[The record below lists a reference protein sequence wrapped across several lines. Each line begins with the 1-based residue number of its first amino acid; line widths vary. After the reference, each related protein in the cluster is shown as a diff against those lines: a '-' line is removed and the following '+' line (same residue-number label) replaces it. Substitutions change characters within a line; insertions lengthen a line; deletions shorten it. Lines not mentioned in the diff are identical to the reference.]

1 MELRTPY
8 FEQHKAEGA
17 NFLPEGGWR
26 LVSSYGDKVR
36 EVQSV
41 IQGVGFIDFSSMGSY
56 VMAGPE
62 AKGVLQEVAVN
73 DIEKLKPGKGL
84 YTQICDDAGAVFDDV
99 TVFMMRPRQY
109 LVVTSTAGALKV
121 QKLLKKYREER
132 DFYLVDANFG
142 ILCFGGPKAK
152 EFMTSLA
159 PETRDLKFFESVI
172 VEIPAENATVPCL
185 IARAGIS
192 GELGYEVYSSA
203 KFNEALWK
211 VLMEKGK
218 PFGLQPIGLQ
228 AILSLSLEKGYLAGK
243 DFYPGASPI
252 QLGLGWTIHF
262 EKEKFIGK
270 EALLKQRET
279 GWETQLEGFAVEG
292 SRDIL
297 KPDSD
302 ILRDGKIVGKL
313 TSANYGYRVDRSL
326 ARGWIQIAEREEGG
340 AYQVRDGEKEYT
352 LRLVKVPFYD
362 PENKAIMA

>member
-26 LVSSYGDKVR
+26 LVSNYGDKVR

-56 VMAGPE
+56 ILAGPE
-62 AKGVLQEVAVN
+62 AKDVLQEVAVN
-73 DIEKLKPGKGL
+73 DIERLKPGRGL
-84 YTQICDDAGAVFDDV
+84 YTQLCDESGAVFDDI

-109 LVVTSTAGALKV
+109 LVVTSTAGAIKV

-132 DFYLVDANFG
+132 DIYLADANFG

-152 EFMTSLA
+152 EFMASLA
-159 PETRDLKFFESVI
+159 PETRNLKFFDSVI

-185 IARAGIS
+185 IARAGIT
-192 GELGYEVYSSA
+192 GELGYEIYSSA

-228 AILSLSLEKGYLAGK
+228 AVLSLCLEKGYLAGK

-252 QLGLGWTIHF
+252 QLGVGWTIRF
-262 EKEKFIGK
+262 DKEGFVGR
-270 EALLKQRET
+270 EALLKQKEE
-279 GWETQLEGFAVEG
+279 GIETQLEGFVVEG
-292 SRDIL
+292 SRDIM

-302 ILRDGKIVGKL
+302 ILRDGRVVGKV

-326 ARGWIQIAEREEGG
+326 VRGWIRTSEREEGG
-340 AYQVRDGEKEYT
+340 TYQVKDGEKEYT

-362 PENKAIMA
+362 PENRAVTA